1 MGTTSPHPRARHP
14 GPSVD
19 VVLVHGLMG
28 TPLTTW
34 RVGDAPST
42 RASEVIE
49 SPKAGASSAAA
60 STSVHLWPVE
70 WLVRDLGQR
79 GASVRLLSVEYN
91 GNMTS
96 GWHSHP
102 PRDLEELARV
112 LRHQLH
118 AANVGLERPVVFL
131 AHSLGGLLVKQ
142 VLVDSAQDSS
152 DTLAAATAAVVF
164 FGVPHFGSALAM
176 KGSSNPLVNFIA
188 GPLVKDLGQGNPRL
202 ITLDQRFTDLP
213 HTFTV
218 NNLAES
224 KSTVVNLGVSVSI
237 PIVSQA
243 SARSKRG
250 DFKLFDSDHIAVCK
264 PYSDADPIYSTV
276 LKILQQ
282 NPRLGLRVPEH

>member
-1 MGTTSPHPRARHP
+1 VGTTTPHPRARHP

-118 AANVGLERPVVFL
+118 AASECPQCCECVSAMLHVLHMHACFGIE
-131 AHSLGGLLVKQ
+131 GG
-142 VLVDSAQDSS
+142 SAWC
-152 DTLAAATAAVVF
+152 
-164 FGVPHFGSALAM
+164 FGSIRE
-176 KGSSNPLVNFIA
+176 GSLLF
-188 GPLVKDLGQGNPRL
+188 
-202 ITLDQRFTDLP
+202 
-213 HTFTV
+213 
-218 NNLAES
+218 
-224 KSTVVNLGVSVSI
+224 VV
-237 PIVSQA
+237 P
-243 SARSKRG
+243 
-250 DFKLFDSDHIAVCK
+250 
-264 PYSDADPIYSTV
+264 
-276 LKILQQ
+276 
-282 NPRLGLRVPEH
+282 